1 MSWSG
6 GAADD
11 DGAIVA
17 RHRPETMQ
25 VRRLFHPVA
34 ILMFSALMTAP
45 VPVAGQSVS
54 PPIVEYR
61 GDKARGSFIVGNQ
74 TLYPLTVVLQ
84 PKGFQVDEEG
94 DLSDVPLDTAIVA
107 LKLSTLSFRLQPR
120 QSYTVYYEVKAD
132 TVPYWFNIW
141 SGITGSKTESGINL
155 RIELPHVV
163 YLNQKEKLKE
173 ADVAIEWV
181 HYLPIDKQIVVAF
194 KNASPRLGR
203 VQSVTASADK
213 AKSQE
218 AAGFP
223 LFPGSVR
230 RMRMPWPDSL
240 PPQRIEARFDGFR
253 LSSSDI
259 VRDTTAARP
268 AAADSMAQ
276 GTRAPAA
283 RDSSATR

>member
-1 MSWSG
+1 MLVS
-6 GAADD
+6 
-11 DGAIVA
+11 
-17 RHRPETMQ
+17 RP
-25 VRRLFHPVA
+25 FDPVA
-34 ILMFSALMTAP
+34 ILLSGMLATAP
-45 VPVAGQSVS
+45 RPAAAQSVS
-54 PPIVEYR
+54 PPIIEYR

-84 PKGFQVDEEG
+84 PKGFRVDEDG
-94 DLSDVPLDTAIVA
+94 DLSDIPLDTAIVT

-132 TVPYWFNIW
+132 SVPYWFNIW
-141 SGITGSKTESGINL
+141 SGVTGSKTESGINL

-163 YLNQKEKLKE
+163 YLNQKEKLKQP
-173 ADVAIEWV
+173 DVAIEWV
-181 HYLPIDKQIVVAF
+181 HYQPANKQIVVAF
-194 KNASPRLGR
+194 RNVSPRLGR

-253 LSSSDI
+253 LSSTTI
-259 VRDTTAARP
+259 VRDTTASPP

-276 GTRAPAA
+276 GTSAPAA